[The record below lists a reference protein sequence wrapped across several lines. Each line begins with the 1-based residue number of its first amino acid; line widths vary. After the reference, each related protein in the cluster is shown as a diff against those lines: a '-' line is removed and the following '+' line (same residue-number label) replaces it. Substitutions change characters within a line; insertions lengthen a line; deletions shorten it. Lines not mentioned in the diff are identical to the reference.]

1 MPVIHST
8 EGTAHDVHGTTFT
21 AYANSSTG
29 TADLCAWSTRVPAGE
44 PGLPHRVSREEIFLV
59 TAGTPRFTIDDE
71 TTEPAP
77 GDVVITPAGSLLTIE
92 ALGDQDSIIWVTT
105 TLGLT
110 VKLPDGTE
118 FAPPWAQ

>member
-1 MPVIHST
+1 MPVIRST
-8 EGTAHDVHGTTFT
+8 EGTAHDVQRTTFT

-29 TADLCAWSTRVPAGE
+29 AADLCAWSTRVPAGE

-71 TTEPAP
+71 TAEPAP

>member
-44 PGLPHRVSREEIFLV
+44 PGLPHRVSREEIFLI

>member
-1 MPVIHST
+1 MPVIRST
-8 EGTAHDVHGTTFT
+8 EGTPHDVQGTTFT
-21 AYANSSTG
+21 AYANSTTG
-29 TADLCAWSTRVPAGE
+29 TADLCAWSTQVPAGQ

-71 TTEPAP
+71 IAETAP
-77 GDVVITPAGSLLTIE
+77 GDVVVTPAGSLLTIE
-92 ALGDQDSIIWVTT
+92 ALGDQDSTIWVTT
-105 TLGLT
+105 TRGLT